1 MSTETDT
8 DSAPGTASDVAF
20 GLEEN
25 VAGALSYIFL
35 VGLVFLLV
43 EKTSD
48 FVRFHAAQSV
58 VLAVAFIGLS
68 FVVGIVSLV
77 VGLIPFVG
85 FLGDLL
91 WWAFSLAA
99 FVFWLFLLYQAF
111 QGERYEVPVVA
122 GLAEQLEDAI

>member
-1 MSTETDT
+1 MSIETDT
-8 DSAPGTASDVAF
+8 DSVPGTASDVAF
-20 GLEEN
+20 GLDEN

-35 VGLVFLLV
+35 IGIVFLLV
-43 EKTSD
+43 EKTND

-68 FVVGIVSLV
+68 FVVGITSLII
-77 VGLIPFVG
+77 GLIPFVG
-85 FLGDLL
+85 FIGDLL
-91 WWAFSLAA
+91 WLVFSLGS

-122 GLAEQLEDAI
+122 GFAEQLEDAI